1 MSRILPLI
9 LGLVLIVNALPAE
22 TVAGIDLSTLKRPE
36 GLALNAE
43 EVSIERREQG
53 RMREALKLIEAGK
66 YDANRKDGFSK
77 LKQETI
83 DNSHVREAG
92 EQKIAKGEEM
102 LKLAAENME
111 LLYGEA
117 EQRRGTMSEAA
128 DTGLLREWTNQ
139 DGRSLTALFVALD
152 GDQLT
157 LQAETGQEYVVP
169 LSMLVESDHAAAKLM
184 DDGKTLTNED
194 FLSTVE
200 FGGVSEMLRFYE
212 AGYTPD
218 EKTQGDALTLAIK
231 RSRVLTPMLQK
242 LIEQGIDANQTN
254 SEGLSALSVA
264 AIESAQQS
272 AKFLLESGA
281 SPTMSDATGEE
292 LTPLLWAINK
302 GDSLMTTLLASRSEG
317 LSENVLSLV
326 QLAEEEQLKPIDLD
340 MLQQL
345 RAIDNGTGIS
355 LQDEMAFRLKLFG
368 LEPTMASLEKCVIT
382 RSFRPYVVNYHGYDF
397 YKYTLERNE
406 EFMDENIKVW
416 KALRDKESVGATYSL
431 ALAQLYGWIGYKDAE
446 IAIENLQEG
455 AKKDHPPSMVL
466 LGELYEEGVY
476 IEKNPYEAFNNY
488 RKAAEIG
495 DPIGM
500 AKLGHCYEIG
510 LHVDR
515 DVDKAFNWYKRA
527 TDTGST
533 EGMAQMGRCYM
544 EGISVKANPRVG
556 IEWYTKAAEA
566 NNLSAMN
573 FLGEA
578 LLQGRGQRGNNTSEG
593 VAWLQRA
600 AEFGDRSAL
609 LKLGFAYSDGTL
621 REDQSLASKYFMEA
635 AERDDTEAM
644 YQIARRLA
652 TGNGVQKDP
661 NAAFKWYEAAAGR
674 GHLDAEN
681 QAAVAYSSGVGV
693 AQDEVKAFKIFK
705 KVAAQGHMEA
715 NANLAVCYARGLG
728 TTIDEQE
735 SSRLYLEVVN
745 SGNETAKAIVK
756 VLTQEQQ

>member
-9 LGLVLIVNALPAE
+9 LGLVLFVNALPAE
-22 TVAGIDLSTLKRPE
+22 TVAGIDLTTLKRPE

-43 EVSIERREQG
+43 EVTVERREQG
-53 RMREALKLIEAGK
+53 RIREGLKLIESGE
-66 YDANRKDGFSK
+66 YDAKRKDGYSK
-77 LKQETI
+77 LRDETI

-92 EQKIAKGEEM
+92 EQKIAKGEDM
-102 LKLAAENME
+102 LKLAEENLG
-111 LLYGEA
+111 LLYE
-117 EQRRGTMSEAA
+117 EVEKRRGTMSEAA
-128 DTGLLREWTNQ
+128 DTGLLREWTNL
-139 DGRSLTALFVALD
+139 DGRSLTALFIALD
-152 GDQLT
+152 GDKLT

-169 LSMLVESDHAAAKLM
+169 LSMLVEGDHAAAKLM

-194 FLSTVE
+194 FLETIE
-200 FGGVSEMLRFYE
+200 LGGVSEMERFYE
-212 AGYTPD
+212 AGYVPD
-218 EKTQGDALTLAIK
+218 GKTQGDALTLAVK

-242 LIEQGIDANQTN
+242 LIEKGIDPNQTN
-254 SEGLSALSVA
+254 SEGLTALSVA
-264 AIESAQQS
+264 AAAGAQES

-281 SPTMSDATGEE
+281 SSTMGDATGEE
-292 LTPLLWAINK
+292 LTPLLWAIHK
-302 GDSLMTTLLASRSEG
+302 GDAAMTTLLASRSEG

-326 QLAEEEQLKPIDLD
+326 QLAEAEQLKPIELD

-355 LQDEMAFRLKLFG
+355 LQDELAFRLKLFG
-368 LEPTMASLEKCVIT
+368 LEPTMAGLEKCVIT

-397 YKYTLERNE
+397 YKYTLDRNE

-416 KALRDKESVGATYSL
+416 KALRDKSVGATYSL
-431 ALAQLYGWIGYKDAE
+431 ALAQLYGWIGYKDTE
-446 IAIENLQEG
+446 MAIENLQQG

-466 LGELYEEGVY
+466 LGELYEEGIY

-510 LHVDR
+510 LHVDK
-515 DVDKAFNWYKRA
+515 DVDKAFNWYERA

-544 EGISVKANPRVG
+544 EGISVKANLKTG
-556 IEWYTKAAEA
+556 LDWYTKAAEA

-578 LLQGRGQRGNNTSEG
+578 MLQGRGQRSSNTSAG
-593 VAWLQRA
+593 VSWLQRA

-609 LKLGFAYSDGTL
+609 LKLGFVYSDGTL
-621 REDQSLASKYFMEA
+621 REDQSLASKYFLEA
-635 AERDDTEAM
+635 AERDETEAM

-661 NAAFKWYEAAAGR
+661 NAAFKWYETAAAR

-681 QAAVAYSSGVGV
+681 QVAVAYSSGVGV
-693 AQDEVKAFKIFK
+693 AQDEKKAFSIFK

-745 SGNETAKAIVK
+745 SSNATAKAIVK
-756 VLTQEQQ
+756 VLTQEQD